1 MSTAR
6 EQEVRRRFLGVVAKW
21 LVSLPH
27 DLRVLFEAKD
37 EPNLEREAR
46 ETAAGAI
53 LYILGPDTSG
63 EDHFFR
69 YADDAILLR
78 AALAKIRACGGEGAP
93 AFAARFE
100 EYYTGLDDALAVCRE
115 AMGGTYDW
123 LAAKVDG
130 LPRQSYKQK
139 KLALYIDD
147 DEAVEQLY
155 ADGLAFETDYPV
167 DEDKL
172 SMRLK
177 KPETLLEP
185 LRRMAQQDLKRH
197 AS

>member
-1 MSTAR
+1 
-6 EQEVRRRFLGVVAKW
+6 G
-21 LVSLPH
+21 
-27 DLRVLFEAKD
+27 
-37 EPNLEREAR
+37 
-46 ETAAGAI
+46 
-53 LYILGPDTSG
+53 
-63 EDHFFR
+63 
-69 YADDAILLR
+69 R

-155 ADGLAFETDYPV
+155 ADGLAVETDYPL
-167 DEDKL
+167 DQDKL
-172 SMRLK
+172 SVAPQ
-177 KPETLLEP
+177 KPEGL
-185 LRRMAQQDLKRH
+185 
-197 AS
+197 